1 MAATTVTMPALGESV
16 SEGTVVKW
24 LAQPGQRVERD
35 QPLVEIA
42 TDKANTEIPS
52 PTAGVL
58 VEVIAQEGAVVQVGA
73 ALARLDDAAQAAA
86 GAPAAQRQPAA
97 EAPQSRAA
105 PQSSAAAAAPRSAES
120 ASARSSPPSQ
130 PAAQAAPTPQA
141 YGAAPAASQRAQ
153 QQGDGN
159 GHLRASPVVRNVAQ
173 EHGVD
178 LDRVPGSG
186 PQGRITK
193 ADVMSYLDRGGVG
206 PAGLGLVNVEGSAD
220 SSEPVVP
227 AGAVSQPPPQ
237 QTFPGSP
244 PPSSG
249 PATIPPPVSS
259 VGYAVG
265 PVPLQLRAYKPPRY
279 TPREG
284 DQVIPFD
291 HRRRLIAEHM
301 VYSKVTSPHVPCAAE
316 VDMTPFARLREQWK
330 TAKETGGR
338 APSFLVGLCRATIQA
353 LAEFPRMN
361 AVVQDESLIIRK
373 DINLGVAVDTDKGL
387 LVPVIRRANE
397 KSMLGLARALDDLA
411 ARARAGKVTADELS
425 GGSFTVSNPGL
436 KGNLW
441 GASIINQPQVGILRM
456 GEIVKRPVVREINSE
471 DVIVVRQMM
480 YLTLSYDHRVIDGV
494 IGNSFLHRVRELLEE
509 AKFSL

>member
-1 MAATTVTMPALGESV
+1 MPSTTITMPALGESV

-24 LAQPGQRVERD
+24 LAKPGQRVERD
-35 QPLVEIA
+35 QPLVEVA

-52 PTAGVL
+52 PSAGVL
-58 VEVIAQEGAVVQVGA
+58 VEVLAQEGAVVQVGGE
-73 ALARLDDAAQAAA
+73 LARLDDGAQAGASAPSAQSRPAAQPQQPAPAPARQQPSAPPPAQAAPPPPPQA
-86 GAPAAQRQPAA
+86 YGTAPAAQ
-97 EAPQSRAA
+97 
-105 PQSSAAAAAPRSAES
+105 
-120 ASARSSPPSQ
+120 
-130 PAAQAAPTPQA
+130 
-141 YGAAPAASQRAQ
+141 Q
-153 QQGDGN
+153 QQQQQQQQDGN
-159 GHLRASPVVRNVAQ
+159 GHQRASPVVRNVAQ

-178 LDRVPGSG
+178 LDRIQGSG

-206 PAGLGLVNVEGSAD
+206 AAGAGLVNVEGSAD
-220 SSEPVVP
+220 SAHAAVP
-227 AGAVSQPPPQ
+227 AGAVSQPPPT
-237 QTFPGSP
+237 QTFPGAP
-244 PPSSG
+244 PPSAG
-249 PATIPPPVSS
+249 PATIPPPISAA
-259 VGYAVG
+259 GYAIG

-284 DQVIPFD
+284 DQVVPFD

-301 VYSKVTSPHVPCAAE
+301 VYSKVTSPHVPCTAE

-338 APSFLVGLCRATIQA
+338 ASSFLVGLCRATIQA

-361 AVVQDESLIIRK
+361 AVVQDDSVIIRK

-436 KGNLW
+436 KGNLF

-456 GEIVKRPVVREINSE
+456 GEIVKRAVVREINGE